1 MVSAFS
7 VFFFPCAVQF
17 NIILLF
23 ATFEQ
28 LKQMEKNEMQYTW
41 HCSREIDRV
50 ISGQLDE
57 DVGEWEELVVNSAY
71 LLFHFYCVWDVGV
84 CICYVLGFS
93 SFHSVPR
100 IRFFFI
106 RHCYCCVHVYFCNLL
121 HQMRRYYTRFS
132 SNYYIVV
139 AFDCVSVN
147 VN

>member
-1 MVSAFS
+1 
-7 VFFFPCAVQF
+7 
-17 NIILLF
+17 
-23 ATFEQ
+23 
-28 LKQMEKNEMQYTW
+28 MQYTW

-100 IRFFFI
+100 IRFFLSAI
-106 RHCYCCVHVYFCNLL
+106 AIVAYMSTSVICCTKCEDTIPDSPVIIILL
-121 HQMRRYYTRFS
+121 LLL
-132 SNYYIVV
+132 IV
-139 AFDCVSVN
+139 
-147 VN
+147 